1 VPTTLEPLCRFKNSA
16 ERIPSASGD
25 IIRFVEC
32 CRVLIMAVFIL
43 FKYSCYNNI
52 VMTIQDWASLIVAIL
67 TIVSSIAFSIKWLV
81 KHYLSELKPNS
92 GSSLK
97 DQVSRLESAL
107 DDQRIDSI
115 KSRDR
120 QEKKL
125 DEMYQILIKHIASSN
140 K

>member
-1 VPTTLEPLCRFKNSA
+1 
-16 ERIPSASGD
+16 
-25 IIRFVEC
+25 
-32 CRVLIMAVFIL
+32 
-43 FKYSCYNNI
+43 
-52 VMTIQDWASLIVAIL
+52 MTIQDWASLIVAIL
-67 TIVSSIAFSIKWLV
+67 TIVSSIAFAIKWMV

-92 GSSLK
+92 GSSMK
-97 DQVSRLESAL
+97 DQISRLETAL

-125 DEMYQILIKHIASSN
+125 DDMYEILLQHIASTN